1 MREVVCSPLSS
12 GRDKMFEAIQP
23 VNSLSLNTLGQNAAL
38 LSAAADA
45 GGLVNRSAANIAV
58 AQGQETALPSVFA

>member
-1 MREVVCSPLSS
+1 
-12 GRDKMFEAIQP
+12 MFEAIQP